1 MKIMNKH
8 TYILCIVFCLVL
20 GLWGCV
26 QEDFP
31 EGNGLAEGEGWLYIP
46 FNAVDNVDV
55 HTKATLDYSY
65 ENTIRNI
72 YVFIFDA
79 SGNKIYGNWLT
90 VDNVL
95 ANETAVRGSS
105 EDSWWIN
112 NSSTEGTPTTGG
124 LKVKASAGEGFKV
137 YLMTNLDADMVK
149 VSSDL
154 LAHNISNE
162 QDLLDFKVY
171 MNVESINRNGQF
183 PMTGMIDNVKI
194 TAGSTAD
201 MNNSTSTVLKLKR
214 LDAKIRFVFK
224 KGERPDEKGQKI
236 DNFTAKQWRVIN
248 VPTTSYAIMRNEDS
262 GNVLPTDIDYHSNA
276 SYFFDSPWRNFE
288 DFSSDGD
295 SGFSFYMLENRQ
307 TPKNT
312 SFISYNDRS
321 RQIKNYAGLNEK
333 VNVEY
338 VNSLGKTV
346 SKEFLKFQNAN
357 DFSTY
362 VLVTG
367 RVDMTLE
374 DDDAGQT
381 LGADV
386 RYLIHLG
393 NWNLTPGASWD
404 NDTYSDVTNFDTE
417 RNHSYTYTV
426 TVNSVNNIRVEVES
440 SRDDFEGDIE
450 NQPGSTGEVVIAKEE
465 IALCDAHYESKT
477 MTFHASNFYVVG
489 DDGSYTCTADKLTW
503 KVKTP
508 FSEGAPIIEGGVDIA
523 DHLDYKWA
531 TFRLNKQHDGAYYS
545 DKRRKFTERVFES
558 KAVIQD
564 NKEDDGTDGL
574 RGYHND
580 GCMDIIALVRYIK
593 EQSQLYVDYKNELR
607 TNPAAVNRSDFDNG
621 KVNGTDDPMGPK
633 IAMTVFINEFY
644 YDEHPITHQI
654 DPTLWK
660 RFVNQNDRT
669 MHILCDSNASTDME
683 SSATGSVI
691 TIQQKS
697 IKTIYNTELDYTA
710 LTTAWGTE
718 SVQEYADV
726 KTYNVNADTYA
737 DSGKNT
743 DPENGRANSVF
754 EWGLAPDDVT
764 VKTITEIKPEQ
775 YWRTYLDYEVENN
788 IPQLEDNYKS
798 LRYICMSRNR
808 DNNGDG
814 KITKDEIRWYTAS
827 IRQLNG
833 LFVGN
838 GLLDPSSRLYNR
850 SATQQLS
857 TTRAD
862 WTQLIV
868 SSTNYGSKINS
879 QEPGPIVLFAH
890 EGLSTSAYYQVN
902 NQWGDWNSL
911 RTYGVRCVR
920 NLGTDAD
927 ADLKETPQN
936 FIEHEERIDAV
947 SGNKYHVFTCTHL
960 NYASLRD
967 YNSGELT
974 YGDERS
980 PQNQLYKKFE
990 TCPTTKT
997 FSSTTF
1003 KSFNDK
1009 IESSN
1014 KSSVQ
1019 AGYCPEG
1026 YRVPSQIELTM
1037 MQLYNA
1043 GVGFDQCTRTY
1054 WSFGLDSSN
1063 TAATSNKHGD
1073 SKYGFTLLSNGNM
1086 TIENQSSTS
1095 VRCVRDIRVE

>member
-1 MKIMNKH
+1 MNKH
-8 TYILCIVFCLVL
+8 TYIICIIFSLVW

-31 EGNGLAEGEGWLYIP
+31 EGDGLTEGEGWLYIP

-72 YVFIFDA
+72 YVFIFDD
-79 SGNKIYGNWLT
+79 SKNKNKIYGNWLT
-90 VDNVL
+90 VDNLL
-95 ANETAVRGSS
+95 ADEKAVRESS
-105 EDSWWIN
+105 EDSWWVN
-112 NSSTEGTPTTGG
+112 NSSTPTTGG
-124 LKVKASAGEGFKV
+124 LKVKTSAGKGFKV

-154 LAHNISNE
+154 LAHNISDE

-171 MNVESINRNGQF
+171 MNVESVNRNGQF
-183 PMTGMIDNVKI
+183 PMTGMIENVNI

-214 LDAKIRFVFK
+214 LDAKIRFVFR
-224 KGERPDEKGQKI
+224 KGGRLDEKGQKI

-248 VPTTSYAIMRNEDS
+248 VPTTSYAIMRAEDS
-262 GNVLPTDIDYHSNA
+262 RNVLPTDTDYHSNA

-288 DFSSDGD
+288 DFSSNGD

-312 SFISYNDRS
+312 SFTSYNDRS
-321 RQIKNYAGLNEK
+321 RQKKNSSGMNEK

-338 VNSLGKTV
+338 VNYLGKTV

-367 RVDMTLE
+367 RVDMRLE
-374 DDDAGQT
+374 NDDAGQT

-386 RYLIHLG
+386 QYLIHLG
-393 NWNLTPGASWD
+393 NWSLDSQGIYWNGD
-404 NDTYSDVTNFDTE
+404 NYSSVTNYDTE

-440 SRDDFEGDIE
+440 SRDDLDGDIE

-508 FSEGAPIIEGGVDIA
+508 FSEGAPIIEGGVDVA

-531 TFRLNKQHDGAYYS
+531 TFRLNKQQDGAYYS
-545 DKRRKFTERVFES
+545 DQRRKFTQRVFES

-621 KVNGTDDPMGPK
+621 KVDGKDDPMGPK
-633 IAMTVFINEFY
+633 IAMTVFVNEFY
-644 YDEHPITHQI
+644 YDEHPITHQT

-660 RFVNQNDRT
+660 RFVNQHDRT

-697 IKTIYNTELDYTA
+697 IKTIYNTRLDYD
-710 LTTAWGTE
+710 LETAWGTE
-718 SVQEYADV
+718 SVQEYATGDNGI
-726 KTYNVNADTYA
+726 KTYNSSSSDFSY
-737 DSGKNT
+737 SGRNT
-743 DPENGRANSVF
+743 DLENGRANSIF
-754 EWGLAPDDVT
+754 EWGLAPDGVT
-764 VKTITEIKPEQ
+764 VETITEIKDNQFWE
-775 YWRTYLDYEVENN
+775 TYLDYEVENE
-788 IPQLEDNYKS
+788 IPQMQDDYEG

-814 KITKDEIRWYTAS
+814 KITKDELRWYTAS

-838 GLLDPSSRLYNR
+838 GVLDGSARLYNR
-850 SATQQLS
+850 TAQDLDDP
-857 TTRAD
+857 AKGGD
-862 WTQLIV
+862 WEQIVV
-868 SSTNYGSKINS
+868 SSTNTTSIW
-879 QEPGPIVLFAH
+879 AH
-890 EGLSTSAYYQVN
+890 EGLSTSSYQDAYN
-902 NQWGDWNSL
+902 WCGNKNHS
-911 RTYGVRCVR
+911 VRCVR

-927 ADLKETPQN
+927 AYLNVIPDN
-936 FIEHEERIDAV
+936 FISCEKVTDA
-947 SGNKYHVFTCTHL
+947 SGTYYVFTCTHL
-960 NYASLRD
+960 NEDALRD
-967 YNSGELT
+967 YNSGELP
-974 YGDERS
+974 YRNERS
-980 PQNQLYKKFE
+980 AQNQLYKKFE
-990 TCPTTKT
+990 TCPQDIGYE
-997 FSSTTF
+997 SM
-1003 KSFNDK
+1003 SFENFNKK
-1009 IESSN
+1009 IEENN
-1014 KSSVQ
+1014 KSSVL
-1019 AGYCPEG
+1019 AGFCPEG
-1026 YRVPSQIELTM
+1026 YRIPSQIEMTM
-1037 MQLYNA
+1037 MSLYGAA
-1043 GVGFDQCTRTY
+1043 GNFNQHVRTY
-1054 WSFGLDSSN
+1054 WSFGPLGEQWK
-1063 TAATSNKHGD
+1063 TAYDVHK
-1073 SKYGFTLLSNGNM
+1073 GFTLLSNGNM
-1086 TIENQSSTS
+1086 TIAPNNASKS
-1095 VRCVRDIRVE
+1095 RCVRDIRVE

>member
-1 MKIMNKH
+1 MKLMNKH
-8 TYILCIVFCLVL
+8 TYIICIFFCLFL

-26 QEDFP
+26 QEDFTD
-31 EGNGLAEGEGWLYIP
+31 GNGLAEGEGWLYIP

-90 VDNVL
+90 VDALL
-95 ANETAVRGSS
+95 ANETAVRGSTV
-105 EDSWWIN
+105 DSWWVN
-112 NSSTEGTPTTGG
+112 NSSTDGTPTTGG

-162 QDLLDFKVY
+162 DDLKKFKVY
-171 MNVESINRNGQF
+171 MNVESVNRNGQF

-194 TAGSTAD
+194 TAGSTAN

-224 KGERPDEKGQKI
+224 KGNRPDANDQEIKR
-236 DNFTAKQWRVIN
+236 FTAKQWRVIN
-248 VPTTSYAIMRNEDS
+248 VPTTSYAIMRDTDS
-262 GNVLPTDIDYHSNA
+262 GEVAPGDIDYQGHA
-276 SYFFDSPWRNFE
+276 PSYFDTPWRNFE
-288 DFSSDGD
+288 EFPSDTE
-295 SGFSFYMLENRQ
+295 SGFSFYMLENRL
-307 TPKNT
+307 TPKKT
-312 SFISYNDRS
+312 SFTSYNDRS
-321 RQIKNYAGLNEK
+321 RQVKDGAGQNESII
-333 VNVEY
+333 VEY

-346 SKEFLKFQNAN
+346 EKVFRKFVNAN

-367 RVDMTLE
+367 RVDMDLVN
-374 DDDAGQT
+374 DDAGQT

-386 RYLIHLG
+386 QYLIHLG
-393 NWNLTPGASWD
+393 NWNLSSLGTGWD
-404 NDTYSDVTNFDTE
+404 SDVYSNVTNYDTE

-440 SRDDFEGDIE
+440 SRDELPGDIE
-450 NQPGSTGEVVIAKEE
+450 NQPGATGEVVIAKEE
-465 IALCDAHYESKT
+465 IALCDAHYVSKT
-477 MTFHASNFYVVG
+477 MTFHASNFYIV
-489 DDGSYTCTADKLTW
+489 DDAGTYVSTADKLTW

-508 FSEGAPIIEGGVDIA
+508 FSEGAPIIEGGVDVA

-531 TFRLNKQHDGAYYS
+531 TFRLNKQQDGAYYS

-607 TNPAAVNRSDFDNG
+607 TNPSAVNRSDFDNG
-621 KVNGTDDPMGPK
+621 KVDGDDDPLGPK
-633 IAMTVFINEFY
+633 IAMTVFVNEFY
-644 YDEHPITHQI
+644 YDEHPITHQT

-660 RFVNQNDRT
+660 RFVNQHDRT

-718 SVQEYADV
+718 SVQEYAEV
-726 KTYNVNADTYA
+726 KTYNVNAGTHT

-754 EWGLAPDDVT
+754 EWGLAPDGVT
-764 VKTITEIKPEQ
+764 VKTITGIKSEQ

-850 SATQQLS
+850 SASQQLS
-857 TTRAD
+857 TEKAD

-868 SSTNYGSKINS
+868 SSTNYGSAS
-879 QEPGPIVLFAH
+879 HGPIVLFAH
-890 EGLSTSAYYQVN
+890 EGLSTSSYKQVN
-902 NQWGDWNSL
+902 NDWGTWNTL

-927 ADLKETPQN
+927 ADLNVIPEN
-936 FIEHEERIDAV
+936 FIQHEEIAD
-947 SGNKYHVFTCTHL
+947 GHHVFTCTHL
-960 NYASLRD
+960 NEAALRD

-974 YGDERS
+974 YADEKS

-990 TCPTTKT
+990 TSPNTINHGLMGFTA
-997 FSSTTF
+997 
-1003 KSFNDK
+1003 FNNK
-1009 IESSN
+1009 IESNN

-1019 AGYCPEG
+1019 AGICPQG
-1026 YRVPSQIELTM
+1026 YRVPSQIEMTM
-1037 MQLYNA
+1037 MKLYDA
-1043 GVGFDQCTRTY
+1043 DVSFDQNTRTY
-1054 WSFGLDSSN
+1054 WSFGNIALPTGYKSN
-1063 TAATSNKHGD
+1063 HS
-1073 SKYGFTLLSNGNM
+1073 GFTLLSGGNM
-1086 TIENQSSTS
+1086 TIDDTYAYPTS

>member
-1 MKIMNKH
+1 MKLMNKH
-8 TYILCIVFCLVL
+8 TYIICIIFCLIW

-26 QEDFP
+26 QEDFT
-31 EGNGLAEGEGWLYIP
+31 EGNGLTEGEGWLYIP

-90 VDNVL
+90 VDALL
-95 ANETAVRGSS
+95 ATEEDVRGSTV
-105 EDSWWIN
+105 DSWWVN
-112 NSSTEGTPTTGG
+112 NSSTDGTPTTGG
-124 LKVKASAGEGFKV
+124 LKVKTSAGEGFKV

-154 LAHNISNE
+154 LAHNISDE

-171 MNVESINRNGQF
+171 MNVESVNRNGQF
-183 PMTGMIDNVKI
+183 PMTGMIDNVNI

-248 VPTTSYAIMRNEDS
+248 VPTTSYAIMRDEDS

-276 SYFFDSPWRNFE
+276 SFFFDSPWRNFE
-288 DFSSDGD
+288 DFSSNGD

-312 SFISYNDRS
+312 SFTSYNDRS
-321 RQIKNYAGLNEK
+321 RQIKNSSGMNEK

-374 DDDAGQT
+374 NDDAGQT

-386 RYLIHLG
+386 KYLIHLG
-393 NWNLTPGASWD
+393 NWSLDSQGIHWD
-404 NDTYSDVTNFDTE
+404 DDIYSSVTNYDTE

-489 DDGSYTCTADKLTW
+489 DDGSYKCTADKLTW

-531 TFRLNKQHDGAYYS
+531 TFRLNKQQDGAYYS
-545 DKRRKFTERVFES
+545 DKRRKFTQRVFES
-558 KAVIQD
+558 KTVIQD

-621 KVNGTDDPMGPK
+621 KVDGDDDPLGPK
-633 IAMTVFINEFY
+633 IAMTVFVNEFY
-644 YDEHPITHQI
+644 YDEHPITHQT

-660 RFVNQNDRT
+660 RFVNQEHDRT

-697 IKTIYNTELDYTA
+697 IKTIYNTRLDYD
-710 LTTAWGTE
+710 LETAWGTE
-718 SVQEYADV
+718 SVQEYATGDNGI
-726 KTYNVNADTYA
+726 KTYNSSPSDFSY
-737 DSGKNT
+737 SGRNT
-743 DPENGRANSVF
+743 DLENGRANSIF
-754 EWGLAPDDVT
+754 EWGLAPDGVT
-764 VKTITEIKPEQ
+764 VETITEIKDDQFWE
-775 YWRTYLDYEVENN
+775 TYLDYEVKNE
-788 IPQLEDNYKS
+788 IPEMQDDYKG

-814 KITKDEIRWYTAS
+814 KITKDELRWYTAS

-838 GLLDPSSRLYNR
+838 GVLYGSARLYNR
-850 SATQQLS
+850 TAKDLEDPNKGGAWEQ
-857 TTRAD
+857 
-862 WTQLIV
+862 IVV
-868 SSTNYGSKINS
+868 SSTNTTSIW
-879 QEPGPIVLFAH
+879 AH
-890 EGLSTSAYYQVN
+890 EGLSTSSYQDAYN
-902 NQWGDWNSL
+902 WCGNKNHS
-911 RTYGVRCVR
+911 VRCVR
-920 NLGTDAD
+920 NLGLDDNSPLYQTPENFISCEKVTDA
-927 ADLKETPQN
+927 
-936 FIEHEERIDAV
+936 
-947 SGNKYHVFTCTHL
+947 SGTYYVFTCTHL
-960 NYASLRD
+960 NEDALRD
-967 YNSGELT
+967 YNSGELP
-974 YGDERS
+974 YRNERS
-980 PQNQLYKKFE
+980 AQNQLYKKFE
-990 TCPTTKT
+990 TCPQDIEYTPM
-997 FSSTTF
+997 
-1003 KSFNDK
+1003 SFEDFNEK
-1009 IESSN
+1009 IEENN
-1014 KSSVQ
+1014 KSSVL
-1019 AGYCPEG
+1019 AGFCPKD
-1026 YRVPSQIELTM
+1026 YRIPSQIEMTM
-1037 MQLYNA
+1037 MSLYGAA
-1043 GVGFDQCTRTY
+1043 GNFNQHVRTY
-1054 WSFGLDSSN
+1054 WSFGPLGEQWK
-1063 TAATSNKHGD
+1063 TAYDVHK
-1073 SKYGFTLLSNGNM
+1073 GFTLLYNGNM
-1086 TIENQSSTS
+1086 TIAPENASKS
-1095 VRCVRDIRVE
+1095 RCVRDIRVE